1 MLKFNS
7 IKTKFVLFS
16 IFLILLAVVIFI
28 GIVINIGRKNLSDV
42 RKDSKALMKTS
53 LQAEWEAKLR
63 AMTVLLSNRL
73 IQPMYNFDIFEVR
86 YLIMTTIEKDISYIY
101 VHDKEGR
108 LLAADVKGSE
118 TRGAELMGRV
128 LDDELTKKAIANRD
142 ILIQEQG
149 NIIDIASPIVLG
161 QKKLAVVRIGFST
174 GGIQNTIAGM
184 TNELEGGLDKAVITA
199 INYTLLAG
207 IIVGIPIIVVVLIF
221 TKRLL
226 SPVYALID
234 GTRRVAAG
242 DLTYRIDVKSRD
254 EIGKLADSFN
264 KMTEDMQK
272 YQAEKEKMLKDM
284 HDGIGG
290 ITTNIKLLSEMAQ
303 SRSSIKEARNTL
315 KTISELA
322 KEGLSEIRGLIY
334 SLDVKE
340 TSWRSLIAELRS
352 FGSSMIEPHNMSFNM
367 KSSVEDV
374 REKVSSL
381 LYLNIFRTFKEA
393 LTNIVKHSNAK
404 SVEAALSV
412 NTANITLAIKDDGI
426 GFKEDEKGRGRGI
439 SNMTVRAKE
448 LGGQLTISRG
458 KRPFAP
464 TGGTTVTLNIPI
476 PIKYP
481 DKGMEVGQP

>member
-7 IKTKFVLFS
+7 IKTKFILFNV
-16 IFLILLAVVIFI
+16 FLIVLSVAVFI
-28 GIVINIGRKNLSDV
+28 GIIININRENLSVVRKN
-42 RKDSKALMKTS
+42 SKTLMEAS
-53 LQAEWEAKLR
+53 LQAEWETKLR

-73 IQPMYNFDIFEVR
+73 IQPMYNFDIFEIR
-86 YLIMTTIEKDISYIY
+86 YLIMTTIEKDINYIY

-118 TRGAELMGRV
+118 TRGAELMGKV
-128 LDDELTKKAIANRD
+128 LDDDLIKKAIAIRD
-142 ILIQEQG
+142 ILIQKQG

-184 TNELEGGLDKAVITA
+184 TKELEGGLDKAVITA
-199 INYTLLAG
+199 INYALLAG

-242 DLTYRIDVKSRD
+242 DFTYKIDVKSRD

-264 KMTEDMQK
+264 KMTENMQK

-290 ITTNIKLLSEMAQ
+290 ITTNIKLLSELAQ
-303 SRSSIKEARNTL
+303 KKTTIKETKKTL

-322 KEGLSEIRGLIY
+322 RDGLSEIRGFIH
-334 SLDVKE
+334 SLDIKE
-340 TSWRSLIAELRS
+340 ANWQDMAAEFRS
-352 FGSSMIEPHNMSFNM
+352 FGSNMIKAYNLSFNM
-367 KSSVEDV
+367 KTSLEDIE
-374 REKVSSL
+374 EKPSSL
-381 LYLNIFRTFKEA
+381 LYLNLFRTYKEA
-393 LTNIVKHSNAK
+393 LTNIIKHSRAK
-404 SVEAALSV
+404 TVDVLFSV
-412 NTANITLAIKDDGI
+412 NKERITISVKDDGI
-426 GFKEDEKGRGRGI
+426 GLREEERGKGRGI
-439 SNMTVRAKE
+439 NNMINRAKE

-458 KRPFAP
+458 ERPFAP

-476 PIKYP
+476 PQKYP
-481 DKGMEVGQP
+481 AMGMEK

>member
-7 IKTKFVLFS
+7 IKTKLILFNL
-16 IFLILLAVVIFI
+16 FLIVLSVAVFI
-28 GIVINIGRKNLSDV
+28 GIIININRENLSVVRKN
-42 RKDSKALMKTS
+42 SKTLMEAS
-53 LQAEWEAKLR
+53 LQAEWETKLR

-73 IQPMYNFDIFEVR
+73 IQPMYNFDIFEIR

-118 TRGAELMGRV
+118 TRGAELMGKV
-128 LDDELTKKAIANRD
+128 LDDELTKKAIAIRD
-142 ILIQEQG
+142 ILVQKQG
-149 NIIDIASPIVLG
+149 DVIDIASPIVLG

-174 GGIQNTIAGM
+174 RGIQNTIAEM
-184 TNELEGGLDKAVITA
+184 TKELEGGLNKAAITA
-199 INYTLLAG
+199 INYTILAG
-207 IIVGIPIIVVVLIF
+207 TVVGIPIIVVVLIF

-242 DLTYRIDVKSRD
+242 DLTYRIKAKSKD
-254 EIGKLADSFN
+254 EIGQLSESFN
-264 KMTEDMQK
+264 KMTEEIAK
-272 YQAEKEKMLKDM
+272 YHAERDKVLKDI

-290 ITTNIKLLSEMAQ
+290 ITTNIKLLSELAQ
-303 SRSSIKEARNTL
+303 SRSSIKETKNTL

-334 SLDVKE
+334 SMDVKE
-340 TSWRSLIAELRS
+340 TSWQDLVAELRG

-374 REKVSSL
+374 REQVSSL

-393 LTNIVKHSNAK
+393 LTNIVKHSKAK

-412 NTANITLAIKDDGI
+412 NTANITLTIKDDGI

-448 LGGQLTISRG
+448 LGGQLTIISDNG
-458 KRPFAP
+458 AC
-464 TGGTTVTLNIPI
+464 VALEIPI

-481 DKGMEVGQP
+481 DKGMEK